1 MQVALLILDLLIVLT
16 VVISVSRAVWV
27 AASSRALALVI
38 IAAMIIFGLV
48 SLSAA
53 NGLTAASSFNQ
64 WALLIFL
71 VAIAVTARLSWQKP
85 GASAPL
91 MEKSAR

>member
-1 MQVALLILDLLIVLT
+1 MATALLILDLLVVLT
-16 VVISVSRAVWV
+16 VVLSVSRAVWV
-27 AASSRALALVI
+27 AARSKALALVI

-53 NGLTAASSFNQ
+53 NGLTFASSFNQ

-71 VAIAVTARLSWQKP
+71 VVIAVVARISWQP
-85 GASAPL
+85 AASAPL